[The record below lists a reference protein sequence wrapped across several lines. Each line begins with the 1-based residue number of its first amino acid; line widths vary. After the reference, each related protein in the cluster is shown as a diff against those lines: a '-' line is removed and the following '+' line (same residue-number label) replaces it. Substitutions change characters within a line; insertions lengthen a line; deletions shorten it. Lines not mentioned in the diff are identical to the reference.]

1 MEAKI
6 KFNELPGNPLIVT
19 YRLKSFL
26 KCKLSRK
33 EVKLARYGAKIA
45 NVIIFVCELYVSFFK
60 SEHFLCAA
68 FCTSM
73 NSDLFNY
80 FCEREQLFF
89 VNMAFLLVE
98 LLKCYRQFTS

>member
-45 NVIIFVCELYVSFFK
+45 NVIIFVCELYVSFLK

-68 FCTSM
+68 ASLHFH
-73 NSDLFNY
+73 
-80 FCEREQLFF
+80 EQRFIYLY
-89 VNMAFLLVE
+89 L
-98 LLKCYRQFTS
+98 